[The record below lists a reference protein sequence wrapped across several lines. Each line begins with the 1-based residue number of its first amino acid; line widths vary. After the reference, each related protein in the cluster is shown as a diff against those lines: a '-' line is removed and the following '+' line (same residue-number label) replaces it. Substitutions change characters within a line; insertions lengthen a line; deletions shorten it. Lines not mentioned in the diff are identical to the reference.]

1 MNAAVISI
9 APQTR
14 PPTRMA
20 MAAPDSR
27 TDETASTAL
36 MDVPSPA
43 RRYYTLRRCIFRR
56 TIYKKV
62 AHLIELHRDFPVSL
76 HLFITAKDVSLPLS
90 KSAWT
95 NDPHP
100 LRQVPSSLAAGDLAS
115 GA

>member
-20 MAAPDSR
+20 MAAPESR
-27 TDETASTAL
+27 TDETASPAL
-36 MDVPSPA
+36 MDVASPA
-43 RRYYTLRRCIFRR
+43 RRYYTLLRCVFRQ
-56 TIYKKV
+56 TISRKV
-62 AHLIELHRDFPVSL
+62 ANAMELRRNFPGPL

-100 LRQVPSSLAAGDLAS
+100 PPQVLSSLAAGVLAS